1 VLDGTILASATAA
14 GTSARGVLRLSGPGA
29 LPAVGKLASRPGLL
43 DGCRGFE
50 GVELDFP
57 VDGTLVKAWVAVYR
71 APSSYTREDM
81 VEIHM
86 PASLPL
92 MGLVARRLAL
102 EEGVR
107 WAGPGEFT
115 LRAFRN
121 GRIDLAQAE
130 AVAQVISAT
139 GEAELRAAH
148 RGLAGE
154 LGVKTREVSD
164 LLTRSL
170 ALLESCIDFSDE
182 DLPEMAAGEISA
194 GVKEAAA
201 VMEQLRKST
210 TLRMSGGGGFRCVLA
225 GLPNAGKS
233 SLLNA
238 LLGSREALVSELAG
252 TTRDPV
258 RGVTSEDGF
267 SMMWID
273 LAGSCPGETAVAGL
287 DGKMSSETR
296 AAVERLTRFEL
307 EHADAVLWLVDAASD
322 PLISLELCAAL
333 DSRVKLLVFN
343 KADLLGEQD
352 RAGLQRQYPD
362 ALFVSALKE
371 TGIGS
376 LRDAVRSQAL
386 KNSSPG
392 VKEGDPP
399 GFLVSAHQESALQAA
414 CGALERALG
423 VLTEALG
430 LELAAADLRD
440 ALRCLEDLTGKVTP
454 DDVLAHVFSS
464 FCIGK

>member
-1 VLDGTILASATAA
+1 MLDGTIFASATAA
-14 GTSARGVLRLSGPGA
+14 GTSARGVFRLSGSA
-29 LPAVGKLASRPGLL
+29 SIPAAGNLASRPGLL
-43 DGCRGFE
+43 EDCRGFE
-50 GVELDFP
+50 GVELDLLL
-57 VDGTLVKAWVAVYR
+57 DGTLVKAWVVVYR
-71 APSSYTREDM
+71 APGSYTREDM
-81 VEIHM
+81 VEIHL

-102 EEGVR
+102 QEGVR

-139 GEAELRAAH
+139 GEAELRAAQ

-154 LGVKTREVSD
+154 LGVKVGEVSA

-182 DLPEMAAGEISA
+182 DLPGMAAGEIAA

-201 VMEQLRKST
+201 EMEQLRKST
-210 TLRMSGGGGFRCVLA
+210 TLRMAGEDGFRCVLA

-238 LLGSREALVSELAG
+238 ILGSREALVSELAG

-258 RGVTSEDGF
+258 RGVTSEAGL
-267 SMMWID
+267 STMWID
-273 LAGSCPGETAVAGL
+273 LAGICPAETAAAGL
-287 DGKMSSETR
+287 DEKMSPETR

-322 PLISLELCAAL
+322 PTGSVEACAAL
-333 DSRVKLLVFN
+333 DSEVKLLVFN
-343 KADLLGEQD
+343 KADLLEEQD
-352 RAGLQRQYPD
+352 RATLQGQYPD

-371 TGIGS
+371 TGIS
-376 LRDAVRSQAL
+376 RLRDAVRSQAL
-386 KNSSPG
+386 NHSSPD
-392 VKEGDPP
+392 VREGEPP
-399 GFLVSAHQESALQAA
+399 LLLVSAHQESALQAA
-414 CGALERALG
+414 SGALERALE
-423 VLTEALG
+423 VLAGELG

-440 ALRCLEDLTGKVTP
+440 ALRCLEDLIGKVTP